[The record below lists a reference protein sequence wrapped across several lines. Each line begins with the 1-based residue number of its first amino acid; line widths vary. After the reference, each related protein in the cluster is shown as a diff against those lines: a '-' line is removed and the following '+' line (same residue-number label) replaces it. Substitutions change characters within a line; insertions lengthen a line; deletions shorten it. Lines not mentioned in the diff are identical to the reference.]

1 MAFADIFKDIYTDQ
15 KYVLCN
21 YVSQFRSKWAA
32 AEVTGIP
39 LGDERHPITI
49 LEKSLSHLGLT
60 NWGRQG
66 AGVYTMVIRGDKA
79 GDPDPHKVVRLSL
92 GDDDHY
98 RIDASE
104 LKRNPLFLPVEASG
118 YLDSKTGGGMY
129 EMLPRAAIAGEPGF
143 DFVHAPIENAVLAGL
158 ILYAQGQYFWEEVR
172 EDNVGVYKGKVVIVD
187 PGAIKDY
194 SEDGFSV
201 RTEMLMHL
209 QHTYDKLFDD
219 RFKESLKNRQSSMQI
234 FQRFIAIGLT
244 QGQDTHELE
253 DRAIAAGLSVAT
265 SYDKSPAKLF
275 IFDTKQEHTGL
286 EIMRKLDLG
295 GLAHSIKGPQP
306 TL

>member
-1 MAFADIFKDIYTDQ
+1 MAFADIFKDIYTIQ
-15 KYVLCN
+15 QYVMCH
-21 YVSQFRSKWAA
+21 YMSQFRAKWTA
-32 AEVTGIP
+32 AEITGIKEDDP
-39 LGDERHPITI
+39 RHPIMV

-66 AGVYTMVIRGDKA
+66 AGVYTMVIRGDKL

-92 GDDDHY
+92 DETDHY

-129 EMLPRAAIAGEPGF
+129 EMLPRAAIAGEPGY
-143 DFVHAPIENAVLAGL
+143 DYVHHPIENAVLAGL

-172 EDNVGVYKGKVVIVD
+172 EDNVGIHKGKVVIID
-187 PGAIKDY
+187 PGAINDR
-194 SEDGFSV
+194 STDGFSV
-201 RTEMLMHL
+201 KTEMLMHL
-209 QHTYDKLFDD
+209 QHTYEKLFDD
-219 RFKESLKNRQSSMQI
+219 RFKETLKNRQSGMQI

-244 QGQDTHELE
+244 QGQDTHELQ
-253 DRAIAAGLSVAT
+253 DKAIMAGLSVAT

-295 GLAHSIKGPQP
+295 GLAHGIKGPQATP
-306 TL
+306 